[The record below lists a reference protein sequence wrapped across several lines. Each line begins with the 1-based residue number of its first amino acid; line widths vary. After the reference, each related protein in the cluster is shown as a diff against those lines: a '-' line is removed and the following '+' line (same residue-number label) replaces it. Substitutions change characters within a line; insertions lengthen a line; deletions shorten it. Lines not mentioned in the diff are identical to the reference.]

1 MTERIDRREFLR
13 RVGLGAGA
21 TVLAS
26 CIPQTGQPGPTASA
40 GASAEPLTL
49 PIVKQPLS
57 LSYWAPMSSNVS
69 PTMKSFGE
77 IACYRELEKRTGIHI
92 EFQHPPLGQET
103 EQFNLV
109 AASGKYPDVI
119 EYHWLT
125 NAPGGPARFL
135 RDGVIVRLNDLL
147 DRYAPN
153 LKRVLGEHPE
163 WRKMIVTDDGDIYA
177 FPFIRSDPLLLVS
190 AGLAVRQ
197 DWLDKLSLKMPTTL
211 DDWRGM
217 LAAVR
222 QRDPN
227 GDGKTDELPLSTWA
241 ATAGGGTGRAGPV
254 APDPFHRGAGERPQP
269 GARDNPYP
277 GQGSAAI
284 TISNKNV
291 VETVKMLDYAY
302 SPEGS
307 LLFNFGIE
315 GTSYTIVNGVP
326 TYVDAVMHDPKI
338 PSAQMIS
345 RFARGNFNGPFIQ
358 DVRYITQ
365 YYELPEQKEALK
377 VWTQPTNEKL
387 LPPLT
392 VTQDESKRFASIMA
406 DITTRYDEVFN
417 RVWSGKAGLDEWD
430 GFVRGLR
437 GMSIDDALK
446 IQQAALDR
454 YNKRPS

>member
-21 TVLAS
+21 TILAG
-26 CIPQTGQPGPTASA
+26 CVPQTGQPGSTAAA

-119 EYHWLT
+119 EYNWLT

-135 RDGVIVRLNDLL
+135 RDGVIVRLNDLI

-153 LKRVLGEHPE
+153 LKRVLGEHTE

-197 DWLDKLSLKMPTTL
+197 DWLDKLNLKMPTTL
-211 DDWRGM
+211 DEWRGM
-217 LAAVR
+217 LATFR

-227 GDGKTDELPLSTWA
+227 GNGKTDGLPLSTWA
-241 ATAGGGTGRAGPV
+241 ATAGGGACAAGEHSGLS
-254 APDPFHRGAGERPQP
+254 FFGGWGTGAGAFR
-269 GARDNPYP
+269 A
-277 GQGSAAI
+277 
-284 TISNKNV
+284 
-291 VETVKMLDYAY
+291 
-302 SPEGS
+302 EG
-307 LLFNFGIE
+307 
-315 GTSYTIVNGVP
+315 
-326 TYVDAVMHDPKI
+326 
-338 PSAQMIS
+338 
-345 RFARGNFNGPFIQ
+345 R
-358 DVRYITQ
+358 
-365 YYELPEQKEALK
+365 
-377 VWTQPTNEKL
+377 
-387 LPPLT
+387 LT
-392 VTQDESKRFASIMA
+392 
-406 DITTRYDEVFN
+406 
-417 RVWSGKAGLDEWD
+417 
-430 GFVRGLR
+430 
-437 GMSIDDALK
+437 
-446 IQQAALDR
+446 
-454 YNKRPS
+454 